1 MKKIAKLLKADFNE
15 SSDLASIA
23 AMLASKGRGKDTLLV
38 HITPREAQILKDLG
52 GSGTTNPETGL
63 LEFDPVE
70 TSYVPDFGYGQAGD
84 ISTTQGVSPETGQI
98 YNVEAPPSGDIAPV
112 SVPQIS
118 PTASAGGAVSA
129 QPTQV
134 STPSFGTTGAAG
146 QDVQLSTF
154 PTQVAPS
161 PYAGREQAIG
171 ETELTTPPPEKT
183 GFLDKLTKG
192 LTTEQMARLGLAGG
206 LGVLGAQRARQ
217 GAGQIQ
223 AATQEQ
229 KALAQPYQAQG
240 QELVRAAQA
249 GELTPASQQ
258 RLQATQAAIAQ
269 GVESRGGVGAQQ
281 AAAQVEA
288 LRQQLLQNQY
298 TYGLQIAQIGDNI
311 ALGAIRTGLQLDNSL
326 QQATGNFYTNL
337 AMVAG
342 GIPTYRTTT

>member
-23 AMLASKGRGKDTLLV
+23 AMLASKGRGRDTILA
-38 HITPREAQILKDLG
+38 HITPREADILKAAG

-63 LEFDPVE
+63 LEFQEVD
-70 TSYVPDFGYGQAGD
+70 TYDIGFGPDTYAPAD
-84 ISTTQGVSPETGQI
+84 TGPA
-98 YNVEAPPSGDIAPV
+98 AP
-112 SVPQIS
+112 S
-118 PTASAGGAVSA
+118 PTNAQIEQQIGYQPTQAAPQVAPQTRSLAGGADVVQA
-129 QPTQV
+129 PTQAAV
-134 STPSFGTTGAAG
+134 APVGTTGGAG
-146 QDVQLSTF
+146 QDVQLSSF
-154 PTQVAPS
+154 PTQVAPD
-161 PYAGREQAIG
+161 PFAGRAQALG
-171 ETELTTPPPEKT
+171 ETELTSPPPEKI

-192 LTTEQMARLGLAGG
+192 LTSEQMARLGLAGG

-229 KALAQPYQAQG
+229 KALAQPYQTQG
-240 QELVRAAQA
+240 QELVRAAQS

-258 RLQATQAAIAQ
+258 SLQAMQARVAQ
-269 GVESRGGVGAQQ
+269 GVEARGGVGAQQ

-298 TYGLQIAQIGDNI
+298 TYGLQIAQVGDNI

-342 GIPTYRTTT
+342 GIPMARTTT